1 MMKKKKSSIINPKGS
16 KTSKVLQK
24 KIEEHIPPFHE
35 YFPITLTFKEDKEK
49 KVCYFQCKEHI
60 DSYIK
65 RYKLKKSDISI
76 KKTEPKETD
85 I

>member
-1 MMKKKKSSIINPKGS
+1 MKKKKSSIINS
-16 KTSKVLQK
+16 KISNESQK
-24 KIEEHIPPFHE
+24 NKDHIPQFHE
-35 YFPITLTFKEDKEK
+35 CFPITLTFKEDKEK

-76 KKTEPKETD
+76 KKTEPKEID